1 MIRHIAVVL
10 ALGLAMP
17 ATAQVAD
24 APADNAAT
32 YEAARNQL
40 GILKYCNQEGFTGPE
55 AVATQSQL
63 IGMIEAGDEEAG
75 ATAEQKGSQGTV
87 AVGDAEVTL
96 AQAAESRGSSVEA
109 TCQQIEAAVNEVAP
123 GLPAG

>member
-10 ALGLAMP
+10 SLGLAAP
-17 ATAQVAD
+17 AAAQVAE
-24 APADNAAT
+24 APADTGAN

-55 AVATQSQL
+55 AVATQTRL
-63 IGMIEAGDEEAG
+63 IGMIEAGDEQAG
-75 ATAEQKGSQGTV
+75 AMAEQKGTEGTV
-87 AVGDAEVTL
+87 AVGDAEISL
-96 AQAAESRGSSVEA
+96 AQAAESRESSVEA
-109 TCQQIEAAVNEVAP
+109 TCQEIEAAVNEVAP